1 MTMKKILPCLMLL
14 MLVAATS
21 HAAIAYRYADN
32 VTTLRGDAVGGA
44 VVTVYTANSTSA
56 KATLYLTDSTTG
68 QTKSNPTYTD
78 GYGRYFFYL
87 APGLYDIVISGTNIT
102 TYTIEDVR
110 IYEFTWEGNTPLPE
124 TSWDDLVVSASNI
137 GTTAATAPA
146 EVSWKGVLKVFS
158 FVDAGGDFA
167 TFGAQMPHGYVGGTD
182 VKPHFHFVCPD
193 TILPNETVVFRLL
206 QAQSQIGEAA
216 SDTSTIYATFTNNT
230 AGRVGLAASALHFA
244 RIKPNVH
251 LIAGGATIVG
261 TEMLASSVIYARIER
276 GPGDTHTGAVYLLSV
291 DIHYQRD
298 RFGTATEYE

>member
-1 MTMKKILPCLMLL
+1 MKKILPCLMLL
-14 MLVAATS
+14 MLLAATA
-21 HAAIAYRYADN
+21 HAAIAYRYQDN

-56 KATLYLTDSTTG
+56 KSTLYLTGSTTG

-124 TSWDDLVVSASNI
+124 ASWDDISIPAQSIASPDTTYPTRVTFLSAA
-137 GTTAATAPA
+137 G
-146 EVSWKGVLKVFS
+146 LLS
-158 FVDAGGDFA
+158 FADGGGKYA
-167 TFGAQMPHGYVGGTD
+167 YIGAQMPHGYAGGTD
-182 VKPHFHFVCPD
+182 VKPHFHFVLPD
-193 TILPNETVVFRLL
+193 TLLPDATVVFRLL
-206 QAQSQIGEAA
+206 QSQSQIGEAVG
-216 SDTSTIYATFTNNT
+216 DTSTVYATFTNNT
-230 AGRVGLAASALHFA
+230 AGRAGLAASARHFN

-251 LIAGGATIVG
+251 LIALGATISG
-261 TEMLASSVIYARIER
+261 LEMLKSSVINGRIER
-276 GPGDTHTGAVYLLSV
+276 SPADTHTGSVYLLSA

-298 RFGTATEYE
+298 RLGTSSEYGD